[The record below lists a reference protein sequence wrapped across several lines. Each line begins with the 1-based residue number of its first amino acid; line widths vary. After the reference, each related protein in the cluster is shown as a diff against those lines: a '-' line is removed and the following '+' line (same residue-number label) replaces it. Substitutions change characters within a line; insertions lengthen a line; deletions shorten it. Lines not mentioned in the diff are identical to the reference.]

1 MEKDIKEQFEK
12 IDQKF
17 DDVLQAV
24 KSGFDDVYERLG
36 TVSQSVDT
44 VSGRLGAVEKEVK
57 IIKGTMPTKEYIDD
71 KLADLGA
78 EIGRRINRAH
88 EEQRLFAIKL
98 VEFLKTDRVL
108 KKDHVEQL
116 EEMLA

>member
-1 MEKDIKEQFEK
+1 MEKELKEQFEK
-12 IDQKF
+12 INENFERIDNKF

-24 KSGFDDVYERLG
+24 KVGFDDVYQKID
-36 TVSQSVDT
+36 TVSQ
-44 VSGRLGAVEKEVK
+44 RLGVVEKEVK
-57 IIKGTMPTKEYIDD
+57 IIRGVMPTKEYIDD

-78 EIGRRINRAH
+78 EIGKRINRAY
-88 EEQRLFAIKL
+88 EEQRLFSIKL
-98 VEFLKTDRVL
+98 VEFLKTDRAL